1 MVLILWPGFSMP
13 VLHGPMLHG
22 PLLCHGESHVPR
34 CPCKCSPDCLQP
46 APCPQLTWR
55 VVAVG
60 SIGAGVGGRP
70 VCPQRRVPL
79 TAVCRR
85 QGEGAPKLRMRS
97 GWRAEAAGPREKPWP
112 CCGKE
117 TQGDC
122 GPHRPPFPGKA
133 GSGHPEPR
141 GSRSIKCIWGAWL
154 GAGRFATLGLHYP
167 WGTAACSQELPPHG
181 PHC

>member
-13 VLHGPMLHG
+13 VLHGPQ
-22 PLLCHGESHVPR
+22 LCHGGSHVPVV
-34 CPCKCSPDCLQP
+34 PANALLAHPDCLQP

-60 SIGAGVGGRP
+60 SIGAGVGGWA

-79 TAVCRR
+79 TAVCGG
-85 QGEGAPKLRMRS
+85 QGEGAPKLRMRG
-97 GWRAEAAGPREKPWP
+97 GWRAEAAGPGEKPWP

-117 TQGDC
+117 AQGDC

-133 GSGHPEPR
+133 GEGHPEPR
-141 GSRSIKCIWGAWL
+141 GK
-154 GAGRFATLGLHYP
+154 
-167 WGTAACSQELPPHG
+167 QEY
-181 PHC
+181 